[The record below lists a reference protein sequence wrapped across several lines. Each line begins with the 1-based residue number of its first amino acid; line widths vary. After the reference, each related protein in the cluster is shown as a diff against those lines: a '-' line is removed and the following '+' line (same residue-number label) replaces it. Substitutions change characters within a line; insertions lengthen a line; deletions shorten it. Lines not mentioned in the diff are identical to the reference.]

1 MSNLMQK
8 SSNNN
13 LKVRS
18 RPRRKSSIGKIDLG
32 DTVPSLGTM
41 FETKES
47 KTAAKKRMQRLSE
60 VSKNDSDLVKKI
72 WFSFREISYRHAW
85 IAPLLIL
92 IAVYSAY
99 FTSGNTTK
107 TNVLHRFVAVS
118 YQVGDTDVYGKGI
131 KDLCFVF
138 YYMIFFTFLR
148 EFLMDV
154 VIKPFAVSLHV
165 TSRHRIK
172 RMMEQIYAIFYTGF
186 SGPFGLYCMY
196 HSNVWFFDTKAM
208 YRTYPDFTNPF
219 LFKVFYLGQAA
230 FWAQQACI
238 LVLQLEKPRKDHNEL
253 TFHHIVTL
261 LLIWSSYVFHFT
273 KMGLPIYIT
282 MDLSDFLLSLSKTLN
297 YLDSVFAPFSFCIF
311 VVSWIYLR
319 HYINLKIL
327 WSVLTQ
333 FRTEGNYVLNFA
345 TQQYKCWI
353 SLPIVFVLIGALQL
367 VNLYWLFLIFRVL
380 YRILWRGVLIDDR
393 SDSESEEESD
403 ESATTPTDSTPTKK
417 VI

>member
-1 MSNLMQK
+1 MSTIK
-8 SSNNN
+8 PSPSNNN

-47 KTAAKKRMQRLSE
+47 KTAAKRRMQRLSE
-60 VSKNDSDLVKKI
+60 VTKNDSDLVKKI

-85 IAPLLIL
+85 IAPLMIL

-118 YQVGDTDVYGKGI
+118 YQIGDTNSYGKGI
-131 KDLCFVF
+131 NDLCFVF

-154 VIKPFAVSLHV
+154 VIRPFAIRLHV
-165 TSRHRIK
+165 TSKHRIK
-172 RMMEQIYAIFYTGF
+172 RIMEQMYAIFYTGV

-196 HSNVWFFDTKAM
+196 HSDLWFFNTKAM

-219 LFKVFYLGQAA
+219 LVKVFYLGQAA

-261 LLIWSSYVFHFT
+261 LLIC
-273 KMGLPIYIT
+273 
-282 MDLSDFLLSLSKTLN
+282 LLYTSRC
-297 YLDSVFAPFSFCIF
+297 V
-311 VVSWIYLR
+311 
-319 HYINLKIL
+319 
-327 WSVLTQ
+327 
-333 FRTEGNYVLNFA
+333 
-345 TQQYKCWI
+345 
-353 SLPIVFVLIGALQL
+353 
-367 VNLYWLFLIFRVL
+367 
-380 YRILWRGVLIDDR
+380 
-393 SDSESEEESD
+393 
-403 ESATTPTDSTPTKK
+403 
-417 VI
+417 